1 MRHVVFAALAISAG
15 AVGVGKAA
23 PAGVLVAPPRR
34 TQTVTA
40 GFMGAFRTAEALAP
54 IAMPAKQD
62 L

>member
-1 MRHVVFAALAISAG
+1 MRHVFAALTISAG

-23 PAGVLVAPPRR
+23 PAGVLVAPTRR

-40 GFMGAFRTAEALAP
+40 SFMGAFRTAEALTP